1 MEDLVE
7 CVPNFSEGRDTV
19 LIRRL
24 GHALTASG
32 LELLDSHSDPDH
44 HRSVFTLVGP
54 LGSVERAAID
64 AARTAVQAIDL
75 NRHRGIHPRV
85 GVLDVFPIV
94 ALGDASR
101 RACIDAARRL
111 GEELWEALGVPVY
124 FYGQAASR
132 RDRMRLESVR
142 KFGFERLAF
151 LVREGKL
158 LPDVGGPEL
167 HPTAGACCVGVR
179 KIMVAFNVLLAGGN
193 GSAAKRIASAV
204 RESSGGLPGVKALGL
219 YLESSRLAQVSMNLT
234 ELDKTPVDVAFK
246 AVTKEAGRHGVA
258 VVGSELVGLVPRPAL
273 GPCPELLQ
281 IRGFRSSMILE
292 ERIRELKQARL
303 DGGTV
308 P

>member
-1 MEDLVE
+1 MENLVE
-7 CVPNFSEGRDTV
+7 CVPNFSEGRDMA

-24 GHALTASG
+24 GCALTASG
-32 LELLDSHSDPDH
+32 LELLDRHCDPDH
-44 HRSVFTLVGP
+44 HRSVFTLAGP
-54 LGSVERAAID
+54 LDAVERAAID

-75 NRHRGIHPRV
+75 TRHRGIHPRV
-85 GVLDVFPIV
+85 GVLDVIPIV
-94 ALGDASR
+94 PLGDSSH

-111 GEELWEALGVPVY
+111 GGVLWEELRVPVY

-179 KIMVAFNVLLAGGN
+179 EIMVAFNVLLADSN
-193 GSAAKRIASAV
+193 GSAAKRIAGTV

-219 YLESSRLAQVSMNLT
+219 YLESSGLAQVSMNLT

-246 AVTKEAGRHGVA
+246 AVSREAERHGVP

-273 GPCPELLQ
+273 GPRPEQLR
-281 IRGFRSSMILE
+281 IRGFRNSMLLE
-292 ERIRELKQARL
+292 ERIRELQLARL
-303 DGGTV
+303 DGRAL